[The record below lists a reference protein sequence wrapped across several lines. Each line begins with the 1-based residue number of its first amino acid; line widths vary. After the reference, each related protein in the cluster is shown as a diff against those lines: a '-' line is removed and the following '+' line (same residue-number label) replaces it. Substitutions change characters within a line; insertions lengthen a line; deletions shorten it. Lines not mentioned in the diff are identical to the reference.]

1 MFDDLWL
8 SEWVE
13 VQVRCSSGLWASGGA
28 GEAARG
34 SNLHTPGSTSFCYGT
49 SISEAPDILEDI
61 SWVCTVTLPCVS
73 CSWRTRSWRPW
84 RTAIS
89 LLQRERNWRVPNSVW
104 RLSLLRSTASR
115 NRSGNKLSLSE
126 QGLFQFSTSFKSNV
140 KVFVDQ
146 NSELESRVRELEQ
159 MLDRERQIHQHR
171 LSQKDQ
177 EMADMRQQM
186 QDQLEE
192 YQNLL
197 DVKLMLDMEI
207 NAYRKMLEG
216 EEQRWDVIILP
227 DVKRVDHN
235 DGSEIFATLLL
246 YLNTLF
252 VPFKHKVNQFQ
263 TILSKW

>member
-49 SISEAPDILEDI
+49 FISEAPDILEDI
-61 SWVCTVTLPCVS
+61 SRVCTVTLPCVS

-115 NRSGNKLSLSE
+115 NRSGNKLFHFQSRGFSSFLHLSSLTLKCLWIRTPSWSPGFVSWSRCWIE
-126 QGLFQFSTSFKSNV
+126 RGRSINTDSLRRIRRWPTWDSRCRTSWRSTRTFSMSSSCWIWRSTLTGRCWRARRRGEMPSFFLMSK
-140 KVFVDQ
+140 KLITMLLCYFTAVFK
-146 NSELESRVRELEQ
+146 
-159 MLDRERQIHQHR
+159 H
-171 LSQKDQ
+171 
-177 EMADMRQQM
+177 
-186 QDQLEE
+186 
-192 YQNLL
+192 
-197 DVKLMLDMEI
+197 
-207 NAYRKMLEG
+207 
-216 EEQRWDVIILP
+216 IIC
-227 DVKRVDHN
+227 
-235 DGSEIFATLLL
+235 SI
-246 YLNTLF
+246 
-252 VPFKHKVNQFQ
+252 KHKVNQFQ
-263 TILSKW
+263 SILSKW